1 MRFCMITTFYPPH
14 HFGGDAIFTYRLS
27 HLLAERGHDV
37 EVFHSEDAFRALGGV
52 EAGKGYPEHPRVRR
66 TALRSRLGVL
76 DVLAVQQLGR
86 PGAHAG
92 VLGRLFEAGRFDVV
106 HFHNASLMGAPS
118 LLAQSQATDAVSL
131 YTLHEHWLVCPMH
144 VLWRFDREP
153 CEKQTCIR
161 CQLKGRRP
169 PQLWRY
175 TDLRDRSIAA
185 VDAVLA
191 PSRFTLEKHRELGLR
206 VNPRL
211 LPHFVPEPAQP
222 AAGAASSERPYF
234 LFAGRLERLKGAA
247 DAIDAMR
254 SVPDADLV
262 LAGDGTERKTLEAL
276 AQGMSNVRFVG
287 RLGPGELSAL
297 LALARAALVPSL
309 CYEVFGLSA
318 VEAFACGTPAVLRD
332 RGSLTEL
339 AADSGAALTFST
351 RDELVAALRTML
363 DDEPRRCELARRA
376 RAAYLELWHPE
387 VHLTRYLDIVEEL
400 KSAKSGRR
408 AAAGRHVLAG
418 GVPS

>member
-27 HLLAERGHDV
+27 HLLADRGHEV

-52 EAGKGYPEHPRVRR
+52 DAGKGYPEHPRVKR
-66 TALRSRLGVL
+66 TALRSRLGAV

-86 PGAHAG
+86 PAAHAG
-92 VLGRLFEAGRFDVV
+92 VLGGLFEAGRFDVV

-118 LLAQSQATDAVSL
+118 LLAKCKQTDAVSL

-153 CEKQTCIR
+153 CEKQTCVR

-206 VNPRL
+206 VEPRL
-211 LPHFVPEPAQP
+211 LPHFVPEPAH
-222 AAGAASSERPYF
+222 AASNVESPSRPYF

-254 SVPDADLV
+254 AVPDADLV
-262 LAGDGTERKTLEAL
+262 VAGDGAERTNLETR
-276 AQGMSNVRFVG
+276 AQGMPNVRFVG

-297 LALARAALVPSL
+297 LVSARAALVPSL

-339 AADSGAALTFST
+339 ARESGAALTFST
-351 RDELVAALRTML
+351 EDELVAALRRML
-363 DDEPRRCELARRA
+363 DDEQHRNELARRA
-376 RAAYLELWHPE
+376 RAAYLEHWHPE
-387 VHLTRYLDIVEEL
+387 VHLARYLQIVDEL
-400 KSAKSGRR
+400 KSQKSARR
-408 AAAGRHVLAG
+408 AAAGPRGRAG
-418 GVPS
+418 SVPS

>member
-27 HLLAERGHDV
+27 HLLADRGHEV

-52 EAGKGYPEHPRVRR
+52 DASKGYPEHPRVKR
-66 TALRSRLGVL
+66 TALRSRLGIV

-86 PGAHAG
+86 PGAHSG
-92 VLGRLFEAGRFDVV
+92 VLARLFDAGRFDVV

-118 LLAQSQATDAVSL
+118 LLARSSETDAVSL

-153 CEKQTCIR
+153 CEKRTCVR
-161 CQLKGRRP
+161 CQLKGGRP

-175 TDLRDRSIAA
+175 TDLRDRSISA

-206 VNPRL
+206 VEPRF
-211 LPHFVPEPAQP
+211 LPHFVPEPAP
-222 AAGAASSERPYF
+222 AEPNTVLPARPYF

-254 SVPDADLV
+254 SVPDADL
-262 LAGDGTERKTLEAL
+262 LIAGDGAERKHLEEL
-276 AQGMSNVRFVG
+276 AQGMSNVRFLG

-297 LALARAALVPSL
+297 LAGARAAVVPSL

-339 AADSGAALTFST
+339 AAESGAALTFST
-351 RDELVAALRTML
+351 RDELVTALRTML
-363 DDEPRRCELARRA
+363 DDGPRRDELARRA
-376 RAAYLELWHPE
+376 RAAYLEHWHPE
-387 VHLTRYLDIVEEL
+387 VHLSRYFQIVEES
-400 KSAKSGRR
+400 KRAKAMRR
-408 AAAGRHVLAG
+408 AAGGLRAPAGSVL
-418 GVPS
+418 S